1 MRVCGLWGNYC
12 CCVCVCG
19 SFQRISQKRWCKVLL
34 APRRLAEGCV
44 RGFAGPVVPHRLPG
58 ALSCALHLGLAGDS
72 RGACQQIEQRQRA
85 EYRGRS
91 HCCVKMVRWARPS
104 AVAPGTG
111 TWWGVG
117 VACSR
122 LWKMATIE
130 VISQLSQISD
140 SLGRTVLLETTTKL
154 KVTSL
159 CFQTALFFCNGS
171 RAKVSKN
178 L

>member
-1 MRVCGLWGNYC
+1 MCGLWGNYC

-44 RGFAGPVVPHRLPG
+44 RGFAGSVVPHRLPG
-58 ALSCALHLGLAGDS
+58 ALSCALLLGLAGDS

-91 HCCVKMVRWARPS
+91 HCCVTMVRWARPS

-111 TWWGVG
+111 TWWGGGLLAVG
-117 VACSR
+117 CGKWPQLKLSRSSRSSQIHWAGLCCSR
-122 LWKMATIE
+122 
-130 VISQLSQISD
+130 QRQ
-140 SLGRTVLLETTTKL
+140 
-154 KVTSL
+154 
-159 CFQTALFFCNGS
+159 N
-171 RAKVSKN
+171 
-178 L
+178 